1 MQIADKGMK
10 NIFTLIL
17 FISITS
23 TVFSQDVDFSG
34 LPVVDYNNPREYEI
48 DSISVTGV
56 RYLQPE
62 VLINISGLKVG
73 QKLNIPGDEITTTI
87 DKFWKYGLF
96 SDVKIIANNMG
107 KGKVHLV
114 IYLKEL
120 PRLSKLNLIGVNKS
134 EATDLKE
141 KINLKPGS
149 QMTDNII
156 NNTKTIIEKHYIDKG
171 FLNTDV
177 HIVQKLDTGTINQV
191 SLNIFIEKNK
201 RIKISSIDFEGNKVF
216 SDKRLRRVMKK
227 TKERNLNIFKSSKL
241 VKSQYKEDKQK
252 LMDFYNERG
261 YRDAILLGDKIE
273 KINEKRIALTINFE
287 EGQKY
292 FVKNIT
298 WIGNTKYPA
307 EILNRVLGIKKGD
320 VYNKKLLD
328 ERLRID
334 EDAVSSLYLDN
345 GYLFF
350 SVNPVEV
357 RIENDSIDLEMRIY
371 EGKQATI
378 NKIIITGNTKTNE
391 HVVRRELRT
400 RPGELFSKSDII
412 RSVRELATLGHFNP
426 ETINPNPIPN
436 QADGT
441 VDLEYQLEERAN
453 DQLELSG
460 GFGGYGFIGTVGIR
474 FSNFSARNI
483 FNGKAWRPVPTGDGQ
498 TLSVRAQVSSKAFK
512 AYNLSFI
519 EPWFGGKK
527 PNSFTVSLT
536 HTVSKRPLYEEGRYV
551 ANDTIFFKVYGAA
564 IGLGRRLKWPDDYFT
579 IYNELSYQRYHLSN
593 YASSQFVF
601 TNGFSN
607 LISFKTIISRSS
619 QDQMLF
625 PRRGSNFSLGL
636 QLTPP
641 YSLFNDKDYSSMS
654 FSEKYRLIEFHKWT
668 FKSAWYTGIIGN
680 LILATKAEYGY
691 LGYYNKDIGP
701 SPFEKFEVGGNPM
714 YATNY
719 IFGSDIVSLR
729 GYPDA
734 QLTPQTVVEADGQTR
749 RFYDGNVYDKYT
761 LELRYPLSL
770 NPSATIYALAFL
782 EGGNAWKS
790 INEFKPFNIKRSA
803 GVGVRIFL
811 PMFGLLGIDWG
822 YGFDPLAGETAANGS
837 EFHFVLG
844 QQF

>member
-1 MQIADKGMK
+1 MQIAEKGMK
-10 NIFTLIL
+10 NILTLIL
-17 FISITS
+17 FISITNI
-23 TVFSQDVDFSG
+23 VFSQDRDFSK
-34 LPVVDYNNPREYEI
+34 LPVVDYSNPREYEI
-48 DSISVTGV
+48 DSVSVTGV
-56 RYLQPE
+56 KYLQPE
-62 VLINISGLKVG
+62 VLINISGFKVG
-73 QKLNIPGDEITTTI
+73 QKLNIPGDEITAAI

-96 SDVKIIANNMG
+96 SDVKIIANKME
-107 KGKVHLV
+107 KGKVHLE
-114 IYLKEL
+114 IYLKEQ

-134 EATDLKE
+134 EASDLKE

-177 HIVQKLDTGTINQV
+177 HIVQKIDTGAINQV
-191 SLNIFIEKNK
+191 TLNIFIEKNK
-201 RIKISSIDFEGNKVF
+201 RVKISNIDFEGNEVF

-241 VKSQYKEDKQK
+241 VKSLYKEDKEK
-252 LMDFYNERG
+252 LVDFYNERG

-273 KINEKRIALTINFE
+273 KINEKRIALTIKLE
-287 EGQKY
+287 EGRKY
-292 FVKNIT
+292 FVRNIT
-298 WIGNTKYPA
+298 WIGNTRYPG
-307 EILNRVLGIKKGD
+307 EILNRILGIKKGD

-350 SVNPVEV
+350 SVDPVEA

-426 ETINPNPIPN
+426 ETISPNPIPN

-460 GFGGYGFIGTVGIR
+460 GFGGYGFIGTIGIR
-474 FSNFSARNI
+474 FSNFSARNL
-483 FNGKAWRPVPTGDGQ
+483 FKGKAWRPVPTGDGQ

-527 PNSFTVSLT
+527 PNSFTISLT

-564 IGLGRRLKWPDDYFT
+564 IGLGRRLRWPDDYFT

-593 YASSQFVF
+593 YISSQFIF

-607 LISFKTIISRSS
+607 LISLKTIISRSS

-641 YSLFNDKDYSSMS
+641 YSLFNNKDYSSMS
-654 FSEKYRLIEFHKWT
+654 FSEKYRFIEFHKWT

-691 LGYYNKDIGP
+691 LGHYNKDIGP

-734 QLTPQTVVEADGQTR
+734 QLTPQTVVETEGQTR

-790 INEFKPFNIKRSA
+790 IGEFNPFNIKRSA

-822 YGFDPLAGETAANGS
+822 YGFDPLAGQTGANGS

>member
-1 MQIADKGMK
+1 MK
-10 NIFTLIL
+10 NIFTVIIILLISSN
-17 FISITS
+17 IYT
-23 TVFSQDVDFSG
+23 QDREFNNLS
-34 LPVVDYNNPREYEI
+34 VVDYFKPKELEI

-56 RYLQPE
+56 RYLQPN
-62 VLINISGLKVG
+62 VLINISGLRVG
-73 QKLNIPGDEITTTI
+73 QRINVPGDEISAAI

-96 SDVKIIANNMG
+96 SDVKILAKRI
-107 KGKVHLV
+107 KDGKVSLE
-114 IYLKEL
+114 IYLKEQ
-120 PRLSKLNLIGVNKS
+120 PRLSKLTIIGINKS
-134 EATDLKE
+134 ESTDLKE
-141 KINLKPGS
+141 KINLRPGS

-156 NNTKTIIEKHYIDKG
+156 NNTKTIIEKHYRDKG
-171 FLNTDV
+171 FLNVDV
-177 HIVQKLDTGTINQV
+177 EIVQKFDTSSINQV
-191 SLNIFIEKNK
+191 VLNIYVEKNK
-201 RIKISSIDFEGNKVF
+201 RVKIDDIVFEGNEVY

-227 TKERNLNIFKSSKL
+227 TKKRNLNIFKSSKF
-241 VKSQYKEDKQK
+241 VSASFKEDKEK
-252 LMDFYNERG
+252 LIDFYNENG
-261 YRDAILLGDKIE
+261 YRDAKLLGDKII
-273 KINEKRIALTINFE
+273 KVNEKRISMVIKLE

-292 FVKNIT
+292 FIRKVV

-307 EILNRVLGIKKGD
+307 EILNRILGIKKGD
-320 VYNKKLLD
+320 VYNKSLLE

-350 SVNPVEV
+350 SVSPIEV

-371 EGKQATI
+371 EGKQASI
-378 NKIIITGNTKTNE
+378 NKIIIKGNTKTNE

-412 RSVRELATLGHFNP
+412 RSVRELATLGHFDP

-460 GFGGYGFIGTVGIR
+460 GFGGLGFIGTVGIR
-474 FSNFSARNI
+474 FSNFSARNL

-536 HTVSKRPLYEEGRYV
+536 HTVSKRPLYQEGKYV
-551 ANDTIFFKVYGAA
+551 ANDTMFFKVYGASV
-564 IGLGRRLKWPDDYFT
+564 GLGRRLKWPDDYFT
-579 IYNELSYQRYHLSN
+579 IYNEISYQRYHLSN
-593 YASSQFVF
+593 YISSQFIF

-607 LISFKTIISRSS
+607 LISLKTIVSRSS
-619 QDQMLF
+619 QDQMLY

-641 YSLFNDKDYSSMS
+641 YSLFSDKDYSAVS
-654 FSEKYRLIEFHKWT
+654 FNEKYKFVEFHKWT
-668 FKSAWYTGIIGN
+668 FKSAWYTSIIGN
-680 LILATKAEYGY
+680 LVLAAKAEYGY
-691 LGYYNKDIGP
+691 LGHYNKDIGP
-701 SPFEKFEVGGNPM
+701 APFEKFEVGGNPM

-719 IFGSDIVSLR
+719 IFGSDIVSIR

-734 QLTPQTVVEADGQTR
+734 QLTPQTIVETEGQTR

-761 LELRYPLSL
+761 LELRYPFSL
-770 NPSATIYALAFL
+770 NPSATIYGLAFI

-790 INEFKPFNIKRSA
+790 INEFKPFHVKRSA
-803 GVGVRIFL
+803 GVGVRVFL

-822 YGFDPLAGETAANGS
+822 YGFDPLAGDTDANGS

>member
-1 MQIADKGMK
+1 MK
-10 NIFTLIL
+10 NIFTVIVLF
-17 FISITS
+17 FISSSIL
-23 TVFSQDVDFSG
+23 SQERDFDKLSA
-34 LPVVDYNNPREYEI
+34 VDYFHPKELEI
-48 DSISVTGV
+48 DSITVTGV
-56 RYLQPE
+56 RYLQPNI
-62 VLINISGLKVG
+62 LINISGLQVG
-73 QKLNIPGDEITTTI
+73 QKINIPGDEISAAI

-96 SDVKIIANNMG
+96 SDVKILAKRIKN
-107 KGKVHLV
+107 GKVFLE
-114 IYLKEL
+114 IYLKEQ
-120 PRLSKLNLIGVNKS
+120 PRLSKLNIKGVNKS
-134 EATDLKE
+134 EISDLKE
-141 KINLKPGS
+141 KINLRPGS

-156 NNTKTIIEKHYIDKG
+156 NNCKTIIDKHYIDKG
-171 FLNTDV
+171 FLNVDV
-177 HIVQKLDTGTINQV
+177 VIVQKTDTSNINQV
-191 SLNIFIEKNK
+191 ALNIYIEKNK
-201 RIKISSIDFEGNKVF
+201 KVKIDDIVFEGNEVYT
-216 SDKRLRRVMKK
+216 DKRLRRVMKK
-227 TKERNLNIFKSSKL
+227 TKKKNLNIFKGSKFINET
-241 VKSQYKEDKQK
+241 YKEDKQN
-252 LMDFYNERG
+252 LINFYNENG
-261 YRDAILLGDKIE
+261 YRDAKLLGDRITRV
-273 KINEKRIALTINFE
+273 NNKRIALVINLE

-292 FVKNIT
+292 FVRKIV
-298 WIGNTKYPA
+298 WVGNTKYPSG
-307 EILNRVLGIKKGD
+307 ILNRILGVKKGD
-320 VYNKKLLD
+320 VYNKTLLE

-350 SVNPVEV
+350 SVSPVEV
-357 RIENDSIDLEMRIY
+357 RIENDSIDLEMRVY
-371 EGKQATI
+371 EGKQASI
-378 NKIIITGNTKTNE
+378 NKVVIKGNTKTNE

-412 RSVRELATLGHFNP
+412 RSVRELATLGHFDP
-426 ETINPNPIPN
+426 ENINPNPIPN

-460 GFGGYGFIGTVGIR
+460 GFGGLGFVGTVGIR
-474 FSNFSARNI
+474 FSNFSARNM

-551 ANDTIFFKVYGAA
+551 ANDTIFFKVYGAS

-593 YASSQFVF
+593 YVSSQFIF

-607 LISFKTIISRSS
+607 LISLKTIVSRSS

-625 PRRGSNFSLGL
+625 PRRGSNFSFGI

-641 YSLFNDKDYSSMS
+641 YSLFSNKDYSELS
-654 FSEKYRLIEFHKWT
+654 FNEKYKLIEFHKWT
-668 FKSAWYTGIIGN
+668 FKSAWYTSIIGN
-680 LILATKAEYGY
+680 LVLATKAEYGY
-691 LGYYNKDIGP
+691 LGHYNNDIGP

-734 QLTPQTVVEADGQTR
+734 QLTPQTVIAENGQSR

-761 LELRYPLSL
+761 VELRYPVSL
-770 NPSATIYALAFL
+770 NPSATIYGLAFI
-782 EGGNAWKS
+782 EGGNAWSS
-790 INEFKPFNIKRSA
+790 ISEFKPFHIKRSA
-803 GVGVRIFL
+803 GIGVRVFL

-822 YGFDPLAGETAANGS
+822 YGFDPLAGQTKPNGG

>member
-1 MQIADKGMK
+1 MK
-10 NIFTLIL
+10 NIFTVIIIL
-17 FISITS
+17 FISSSI
-23 TVFSQDVDFSG
+23 FSQDRDFDDLS
-34 LPVVDYNNPREYEI
+34 VIDYFHPKELEI
-48 DSISVTGV
+48 DSITVTGV
-56 RYLQPE
+56 RYLQPNI
-62 VLINISGLKVG
+62 LINISGLQVG
-73 QKLNIPGDEITTTI
+73 QKISIPGDEISAAI
-87 DKFWKYGLF
+87 NKFWKYGLF
-96 SDVKIIANNMG
+96 SDVKILAKRI
-107 KGKVHLV
+107 KDGKVFLE
-114 IYLKEL
+114 IYLKEQ
-120 PRLSKLNLIGVNKS
+120 PRLSKLNIKGVNKS
-134 EATDLKE
+134 EISDLKE
-141 KINLKPGS
+141 KINLRPGS
-149 QMTDNII
+149 QMTDNIV
-156 NNTKTIIEKHYIDKG
+156 NNCKTIIDKHYIEKG
-171 FLNTDV
+171 FMNVDV
-177 HIVQKLDTGTINQV
+177 AIVQKTDTSTLNQV
-191 SLNIFIEKNK
+191 VLNIYIEKNK
-201 RIKISSIDFEGNKVF
+201 KVKIDDIVFEGNEVY

-227 TKERNLNIFKSSKL
+227 TKKRNLNIFKGSKF
-241 VKSQYKEDKQK
+241 VNETYKEDKEN
-252 LMDFYNERG
+252 LINFYNENG
-261 YRDAILLGDKIE
+261 YRDAKLTGERITKL
-273 KINEKRIALTINFE
+273 NNKRIALVLKLE

-292 FVKNIT
+292 FIRSIV
-298 WIGNTKYPA
+298 WVGNTKYPS
-307 EILNRVLGIKKGD
+307 EILNMVLGIKKGN
-320 VYNKKLLD
+320 VYNKTLFE

-350 SVNPVEV
+350 SVSPVEV
-357 RIENDSIDLEMRIY
+357 RIENDSIDLEMRVY
-371 EGKQATI
+371 EGKQASI
-378 NKIIITGNTKTNE
+378 NKVVIKGNTKTNE

-412 RSVRELATLGHFNP
+412 RSVRELATLGHFDP
-426 ETINPNPIPN
+426 ENINPNPIPN

-460 GFGGYGFIGTVGIR
+460 GFGGLGFVGTIGIR
-474 FSNFSARNI
+474 FSNFAAKNL

-551 ANDTIFFKVYGAA
+551 ANDTIFFKVYGAS

-593 YASSQFVF
+593 YVSSQFIF

-607 LISFKTIISRSS
+607 LISLKTIISRSS

-625 PRRGSNFSLGL
+625 PRRGSNFSFGI

-641 YSLFNDKDYSSMS
+641 YSLFSNKDYSTIS
-654 FSEKYRLIEFHKWT
+654 FNDKYKLIEFHKWT
-668 FKSAWYTGIIGN
+668 FKSAWYTSIIGN
-680 LILATKAEYGY
+680 LVLATKAEYGY
-691 LGYYNKDIGP
+691 LGHYNNDIGP

-734 QLTPQTVVEADGQTR
+734 QLTPQTIVEENGQAR

-761 LELRYPLSL
+761 VELRYPVSL
-770 NPSATIYALAFL
+770 NPSATIYGLAFI

-790 INEFKPFNIKRSA
+790 ISEFKPFHIKRAA
-803 GVGVRIFL
+803 GVGVRVFL

-822 YGFDPLAGETAANGS
+822 YGFDPLAGQTKPNGG

>member
-1 MQIADKGMK
+1 MK
-10 NIFTLIL
+10 NIFIVIILL
-17 FISITS
+17 FISS
-23 TVFSQDVDFSG
+23 SVFTQDRDFGNLS
-34 LPVVDYNNPREYEI
+34 VIDYFHPKELEI
-48 DSISVTGV
+48 DSITVTGV
-56 RYLQPE
+56 RYLQPNI
-62 VLINISGLKVG
+62 LINISGLRIG
-73 QKLNIPGDEITTTI
+73 QKINIPGDEISAAI

-96 SDVKIIANNMG
+96 SDVKILAKRI
-107 KGKVHLV
+107 KDGKVFLE
-114 IYLKEL
+114 IYLKEQ
-120 PRLSKLNLIGVNKS
+120 PRLSKLNIKGVNKS
-134 EATDLKE
+134 EISDLKE
-141 KINLKPGS
+141 KINLRPGS

-156 NNTKTIIEKHYIDKG
+156 NNCKTIIDKHYIEKG
-171 FLNTDV
+171 FLNVDV
-177 HIVQKLDTGTINQV
+177 EIVQKTDTSTINQV
-191 SLNIFIEKNK
+191 VLNIYIEKNK
-201 RIKISSIDFEGNKVF
+201 KVKIDDIVFEGNEVY
-216 SDKRLRRVMKK
+216 SDKRLRKVMKN
-227 TKERNLNIFKSSKL
+227 TKKRNLNIFKGSKF
-241 VKSQYKEDKQK
+241 VNETYKEDKEN
-252 LMDFYNERG
+252 LINFYNENG
-261 YRDAILLGDKIE
+261 YRDAKLTGERITKV
-273 KINEKRIALTINFE
+273 NNKRIALVIKLE

-292 FVKNIT
+292 FIRSIV
-298 WIGNTKYPA
+298 WIGNTKYPS
-307 EILNRVLGIKKGD
+307 EILNRILGVKKGD
-320 VYNKKLLD
+320 VYNKTLFE

-350 SVNPVEV
+350 SVSPVEV
-357 RIENDSIDLEMRIY
+357 RIENDSIDLEMRVY
-371 EGKQATI
+371 EGKQASI
-378 NKIIITGNTKTNE
+378 NKVVIKGNTKTNE

-412 RSVRELATLGHFNP
+412 RSVRELATLGHFDP
-426 ETINPNPIPN
+426 ENINPNPIPN

-460 GFGGYGFIGTVGIR
+460 GFGGLGFVGTVGIR
-474 FSNFSARNI
+474 FSNFSAKNL

-536 HTVSKRPLYEEGRYV
+536 HTVSKRPFYEEGRYV
-551 ANDTIFFKVYGAA
+551 ANDTIFFKVYGAS

-593 YASSQFVF
+593 YASSQFIF

-607 LISFKTIISRSS
+607 LISLKTIISRSS

-625 PRRGSNFSLGL
+625 PRRGSNFSFGI

-641 YSLFNDKDYSSMS
+641 YSLFSNKDYSAMS
-654 FSEKYRLIEFHKWT
+654 FNDKYKLIEFHKWT
-668 FKSAWYTGIIGN
+668 YKSAWYTSIIGN
-680 LILATKAEYGY
+680 LVLAAKAEYGY
-691 LGYYNKDIGP
+691 LGHYNNDIGP

-734 QLTPQTVVEADGQTR
+734 QLTPQTVVQDNGQTR

-761 LELRYPLSL
+761 VELRYPVSL
-770 NPSATIYALAFL
+770 NPSATIYGLAFI
-782 EGGNAWKS
+782 EGGNAWRS
-790 INEFKPFNIKRSA
+790 IGEFKPFHIKRSA
-803 GVGVRIFL
+803 GVGVRVFL

-822 YGFDPLAGETAANGS
+822 YGFDPLSGQTKPNGS